1 MAIAT
6 KWSRILFAALAA
18 AAVTITLTAQ
28 TLERD
33 RTKIPDRFK
42 WKLADIYPTE
52 AAWRAAKDELEAKLP
67 SIDRFRGQLQTS
79 PSTLADALDT
89 RFGLDKELSRLSVYA
104 GLLADQDTRD
114 ATHQGMRQEMSQL
127 ASAVAAESSYLEPE
141 VLRFPAGTVAKF
153 VAAEPRLKNYAFY
166 LEDIARRAEHTLS
179 EAEEK
184 ILADAGPLAGSPSST
199 YNILANADF
208 PFPTVTLADGRSVRI
223 DQAAYT
229 SLRGSPN
236 RDDRR
241 NVMSSFFESL
251 GRFSRTF
258 GSTMNGEV
266 QKVLFFTKAR
276 KYPTALASRL
286 DGPNIPESVYSRL
299 VEGVNEQL
307 PVFHRYL
314 RLRKRM
320 MGLDTLHYYDL
331 YAPLVDSVKLDYS
344 PEEAQKLVLAAVA
357 PLGTEYQSV
366 IRRAFAERWI
376 DLLPSEGKRPGAYS
390 NGGAYD
396 VHPYM
401 LINYNGHYEDVS
413 TLAHELGHTMQSY
426 FSNRAQPYAL
436 ADYPIFVAEVAS
448 TFNESLLIDH
458 VLKTI
463 DDPETRLA
471 ILGNYLENI
480 RVTMFRQTQLAE
492 FELRMH
498 EMAQKG
504 QPLTG
509 DALSKLYLDI
519 TKRYYGHDEGVCI
532 VDDYI
537 ANEWSYVP
545 HFYYDF
551 YVFQYATSFMASAA
565 LADKVKAG
573 DPDARKRYL
582 KFLAA
587 GGSKY
592 PIELLKDAGVD
603 MTTDEPLKLT
613 MKEMNRVMDEMEA
626 ILASRPAAARR

>member
-1 MAIAT
+1 MIHSKRLRTLLAT
-6 KWSRILFAALAA
+6 LVGLGVAATLAA
-18 AAVTITLTAQ
+18 QSPA
-28 TLERD
+28 RD
-33 RTKIPDRFK
+33 RAKIPDRFK
-42 WKLADIYPTE
+42 WNLTDIYPTE
-52 AAWRAAKDELEAKLP
+52 TAWRAAKDKLQAEVP
-67 SIDRFRGQLQTS
+67 SIGGFRGRLQTS
-79 PSTLADALDT
+79 PSTLADALET
-89 RFGLDKELSRLSVYA
+89 RFRLDKELSRLSVYA

-114 ATHQGMRQEMSQL
+114 ATHQGMRQEMTQL
-127 ASAVAAESSYLEPE
+127 ASAFAAESSYIEPE
-141 VLRFPAGTVAKF
+141 VLKFPSGTVAKF

-166 LEDIARRAEHTLS
+166 LEDIVRRAPHTLS
-179 EAEEK
+179 AEGEK
-184 ILADAGPLAGSPSST
+184 ILADAGPLAESPSET
-199 YNILANADF
+199 YGILADADF
-208 PFPTVTLADGRSVRI
+208 PYPTVTLHDGRSAEI

-229 SLRGSPN
+229 ALRGSPD

-251 GRFSRTF
+251 GGFSRTF

-266 QKVLFFTKAR
+266 QKMLFFMKAR
-276 KYPTALASRL
+276 KYPTTLAARL
-286 DGPNIPESVYSRL
+286 DGPNIPESVYTRL
-299 VEGVNEQL
+299 VAGVNEQL

-314 RLRKRM
+314 RLRKRV
-320 MGLDTLHYYDL
+320 MGVDTLHYYDL

-344 PEEAQKLVLAAVA
+344 PEEAQRLVLAAVA
-357 PLGTEYQSV
+357 PLGAEYQSV
-366 IRRAFAERWI
+366 IRRAFDERWI
-376 DLLPSEGKRPGAYS
+376 DLLPSEGKRSGAYS

-448 TFNESLLIDH
+448 TFNESLLIDYL
-458 VLKTI
+458 LKTI
-463 DDPETRLA
+463 EDPETRLA
-471 ILGNYLENI
+471 LLGNYLENI

-509 DALSKLYLDI
+509 AALSKLYLDI
-519 TKRYYGHDEGVCI
+519 TKRYYGHNQGVCV

-573 DPDARKRYL
+573 DPEARKRYL
-582 KFLAA
+582 EFLAA

-592 PIELLKDAGVD
+592 PIDLLKDAGVD

-613 MKEMNRVMDEMEA
+613 MKEMSRVMDEMEA
-626 ILASRPAAARR
+626 ILDSRAGAARP